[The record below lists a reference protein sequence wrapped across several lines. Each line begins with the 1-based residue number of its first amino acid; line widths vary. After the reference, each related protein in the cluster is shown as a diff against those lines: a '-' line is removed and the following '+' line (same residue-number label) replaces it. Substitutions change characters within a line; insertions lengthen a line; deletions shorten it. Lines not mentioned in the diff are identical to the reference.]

1 MTENTTMTQVADTTS
16 SRGAQWAGAGSL
28 IALAAQSLLGNRN
41 GGLLSSI
48 LGNGSGGNSVGESLQ
63 NSAMCALMDEN
74 TQLKADAATD
84 RKIAEVYTL
93 LREQDKAQDKFTYD
107 LDKRLSA
114 VETAAPLRE
123 QIVIDRINSVAQTAQ
138 TGISANA
145 NAIGALA
152 ATVAGITKT
161 VVPNSSI
168 CPGWGSVTVSPSP
181 SGTLF

>member
-1 MTENTTMTQVADTTS
+1 MTENTQMTQVADTTS

-41 GGLLSSI
+41 GGLLSNI
-48 LGNGSGGNSVGESLQ
+48 LGGGNANTLGESIQ
-63 NSAMCALMDEN
+63 NSAVCALMDEN
-74 TQLKADAATD
+74 TKLKADAETNK
-84 RKIAEVYTL
+84 KIAEVYTL

-123 QIVIDRINSVAQTAQ
+123 QIVLDRINSVAQTAQ

-145 NAIGALA
+145 AAIGSLQS
-152 ATVAGITKT
+152 TVASITKT
-161 VVPNSSI
+161 VVPNSAI
-168 CPGWGSVTVSPSP
+168 CPGWGGVTLTPST
-181 SGTLF
+181 SGYLF

>member
-1 MTENTTMTQVADTTS
+1 MTENANMTQVADTTS

-41 GGLLSSI
+41 GGLLSNV
-48 LGNGSGGNSVGESLQ
+48 LGNGNGNTLGENLQ

-74 TQLKADAATD
+74 TRLKADAETNK
-84 RKIAEVYTL
+84 KIAEVYTL

-123 QIVIDRINSVAQTAQ
+123 QIVLDRINTVAQTAQ

-145 NAIGALA
+145 AAIGSLQS
-152 ATVAGITKT
+152 TVASITKT
-161 VVPNSSI
+161 VVPNSAI
-168 CPGWGSVTVSPSP
+168 CPGWGGVTLTPST
-181 SGTLF
+181 SGYLF